1 MRYEK
6 PVNIQRLWKN
16 LGRRISRAW
25 HKSPAI
31 TAALGVAAVCAVIAV
46 GLVIGGRHTPGET
59 GQYTQED
66 LENLQADDSYDASA
80 GVLDATQFDGTILPE
95 GEDAGQEYVD
105 GTLFLG
111 DSNTYRYMMYAD
123 EETGEAFTSI
133 DNNIGVVSMGAGAI
147 TSLKCEKFKGDSKS
161 YTMPEAV
168 AMLKPQRVI
177 ICFGTNNLYGTSTDA
192 TNFIES
198 YSEGLAAI
206 HEAWPYADIIVSS
219 IPPLDKQRSNSNL
232 HQSQI
237 DAYNLAIAEMCE
249 EEGYY
254 YLNTAET
261 LKDPVTGWAKED
273 YTLSDG
279 VHLSKVAV
287 TAFFQ
292 YVRTHPCTNPDTRP
306 KPLGTI
312 PQPDGVIPGLISS
325 DPIAVRNPGGS
336 SETLYPVDV
345 GVSGQGTAAAS
356 VTSAKVGDTISLSA
370 APSAGW
376 LFGSWSC
383 NIGSVSGG
391 ANGSITMPQGVD
403 ANGLYVVANF
413 VECTDHSWT
422 TESGHDQ
429 YVCSKCGLEGDTIQT
444 APPTPTPTPKPTQ
457 APATQAPATQ
467 APATPAPATPAP
479 ATPAPAT
486 PAPATPA
493 PATEPPAATQPPA
506 TEPTQAPVEPPVT
519 EPTQAP
525 VETPAEVVNP
535 EPSVETE
542 ASQPQQPESVE
553 TVSESQPVQE
563 PAALQTETAP

>member
-6 PVNIQRLWKN
+6 PVKITDLCKN
-16 LGRRISRAW
+16 LGKKAVRTVKR
-25 HKSPAI
+25 SPAI
-31 TAALGVAAVCAVIAV
+31 AAAVGVAAVCTVVAVSLVV
-46 GLVIGGRHTPGET
+46 GARHAPAGD
-59 GQYTQED
+59 GYQYTQED
-66 LENLQADDSYDASA
+66 LENLAADDSYDASA
-80 GVLDATQFDGTILPE
+80 GVLDAEAFDGTVLPE

-133 DNNIGVVSMGAGAI
+133 QNNIGVVSMGAGAI
-147 TSLKCEKFKGDSKS
+147 TTLKCEKFKNDSKS

-198 YSEGLAAI
+198 YSKGLAAI

-237 DAYNLAIAEMCE
+237 DAYNLAIVEMCE

-287 TAFFQ
+287 TALFE
-292 YVRTHPCTNPDTRP
+292 YVRTHPCTNPDSRP
-306 KPLGTI
+306 QPLGEI

-325 DPIAVRNPGGS
+325 DPIAVRDPGSQSG
-336 SETLYPVDV
+336 TYYPLEV
-345 GVSGQGTAAAS
+345 GVSGQGTAGSSATS
-356 VTSAKVGDTISLSA
+356 VKIGDTVSLQA
-370 APSAGW
+370 AASAGW
-376 LFGSWSC
+376 LFDHWSC
-383 NIGSVSGG
+383 NVGSISGG
-391 ANGSITMPQGVD
+391 ASATMVIPEGLD
-403 ANGLYVVANF
+403 ANGVYIVANF
-413 VECTDHSWT
+413 VECTSHDWT
-422 TESGHDQ
+422 TESGGDR
-429 YVCSKCGLEGDTIQT
+429 YVCSKCHIEGDKIQASTPAPTPTPAPAT
-444 APPTPTPTPKPTQ
+444 ATPVPATPTPTPANPETPAPTPQPTPTPTPAPT
-457 APATQAPATQ
+457 P
-467 APATPAPATPAP
+467 TPT
-479 ATPAPAT
+479 
-486 PAPATPA
+486 
-493 PATEPPAATQPPA
+493 
-506 TEPTQAPVEPPVT
+506 
-519 EPTQAP
+519 
-525 VETPAEVVNP
+525 TPAEPTPTPTQEATPTPTPEATPTPTPEQSENTVSMSEKEDRQEDSGDTSVSDPAP
-535 EPSVETE
+535 EPT
-542 ASQPQQPESVE
+542 
-553 TVSESQPVQE
+553 VQE
-563 PAALQTETAP
+563 